1 MTNPTQRQ
9 GLHTQK
15 DSHAKPPAPHPH
27 RHSAHVRRLLAP
39 PPRRTS
45 PHRKGNELSPHR
57 THASWRHTPRLPRRS
72 GTLGTQAPGTSLS
85 MEAPARARLTMAA
98 HHSAAH
104 HSAEHSLVW
113 SPHGHKARQYQYVPV
128 AASASASYGTSAESA
143 PVCFHSR
150 LTLRRSEGAS
160 PANASADTTA
170 MSSGRL
176 RPAEDECP

>member
-1 MTNPTQRQ
+1 M
-9 GLHTQK
+9 
-15 DSHAKPPAPHPH
+15 AI
-27 RHSAHVRRLLAP
+27 RL
-39 PPRRTS
+39 
-45 PHRKGNELSPHR
+45 
-57 THASWRHTPRLPRRS
+57 
-72 GTLGTQAPGTSLS
+72 
-85 MEAPARARLTMAA
+85 
-98 HHSAAH
+98 AH